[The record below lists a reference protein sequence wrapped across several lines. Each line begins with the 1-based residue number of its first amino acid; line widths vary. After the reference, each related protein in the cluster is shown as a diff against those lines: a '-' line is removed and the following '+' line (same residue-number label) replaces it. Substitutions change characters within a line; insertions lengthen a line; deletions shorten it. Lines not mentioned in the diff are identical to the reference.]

1 MAIEAGKRDQRIS
14 VQPWTGTQAN
24 GVTTKSWG
32 SGVERWAAVKALTGS
47 ELDSGNRVVM
57 DATHEFTIPRPT
69 TVGVRDRLTWFGQFW
84 DILSIDQ
91 TDRQVI
97 RIQAK
102 AGQRQGN

>member
-1 MAIEAGKRDQRIS
+1 MAVTAGKRDQRIS

-32 SGVERWAAVKALTGS
+32 SGADRWAEVKALSGG
-47 ELDSGNRVVM
+47 ELDNGTRIVM

-69 TVGVRDRLTWFGQFW
+69 AVGVRDRLTWWGQFW
-84 DILSIDQ
+84 DIVSIDQ

-97 RIQAK
+97 RIQAR
-102 AGQRQGN
+102 AGQRAGN